1 MIREATKND
10 IQEIYNLGNL
20 INSKFVKVYNEDSL
34 FNDYTKIL
42 VYVSENEIMGFIHY
56 EIMYEVVNLLNI
68 VVKENVREKNIATFL
83 MDGMMSNLC
92 NKRVDKILLEVNSL
106 NYKAINLYK
115 KFNFEIINIRK
126 KYYNGQDAYIME
138 RSVK

>member
-20 INSKFVKVYNEDSL
+20 INSNFFKVYNEDSL

-42 VYVSENEIMGFIHY
+42 LYVSENEIMGFIHY
-56 EIMYEVVNLLNI
+56 EIMYEDVNLLNI
-68 VVKENVREKNIATFL
+68 VVKENAREKNIATFL

-92 NKRVDKILLEVNSL
+92 NKGVDKILLEVNAL
-106 NYKAINLYK
+106 NFKAINLYK

-126 KYYNGQDAYIME
+126 KYYNGDDAYIME